1 MEKNQG
7 PLPLINLALIKVR
20 LLACVLG
27 LFACLLV
34 VSEIA
39 AAQNLVDVNGDGTVT
54 VMGFGD
60 SITYGIG
67 DGTNTPVMPENILDV
82 RGPGYLGRLASK
94 IGVATINAAVPG
106 ERISS
111 GVRRLI
117 TAVNASRPDYVII
130 LEGAND
136 AIDQLSIKDYRRHL
150 QRMANVGRRLGSEVV
165 LATLTQSHGFREIQN
180 SIMGSYSLV
189 VEQVATGNDLML
201 VPVRAAYSRICP
213 IIQEDCELLH
223 SDGLHPRQNGHDL
236 ISEVMIASFYG
247 IDLFSPEGPGLLAQ
261 SIGVSTEDLTFR

>member
-1 MEKNQG
+1 MKKSYYLVAAN
-7 PLPLINLALIKVR
+7 KYR
-20 LLACVLG
+20 LLICVLG
-27 LFACLLV
+27 LVASLLV
-34 VSEIA
+34 MREPA

-60 SITYGIG
+60 SITHGIG
-67 DGTNTPVMPENILDV
+67 DGTNTPVSPENILDV

-117 TAVNASRPDYVII
+117 SAVGASRPDYVII
-130 LEGAND
+130 IEGAND
-136 AIDQLSIKDYRRHL
+136 AIDQLSIKEYRRHL

-180 SIMGSYSLV
+180 SIMGSYSVV
-189 VEQVATGNDLML
+189 VEQIATGNDLML

-213 IIQEDCELLH
+213 VIKENCELLH
-223 SDGLHPRQNGHDL
+223 SDGLHPKQNGHDL

-247 IDLFSPEGPGLLAQ
+247 IDLFAPEGPEILAQ
-261 SIGVSTEDLTFR
+261 SLGVTAETLIFR